1 MCETASLRMAEGG
14 SGEESSSSASSL
26 SLVSRDVYHTK
37 LRVQSLE
44 RTVAALQEQV
54 QGDQSFTAERLDNL
68 EEQRRSI
75 DRDLIVVRGRVESEA
90 ATQAARIARL
100 EDQVAEIQH
109 SLLARLESQS
119 IAIARLS
126 RRLQEL
132 EVQQR

>member
-1 MCETASLRMAEGG
+1 MAEGG

-37 LRVQSLE
+37 LHVQSLE

-68 EEQRRSI
+68 EEQRRGI

-109 SLLARLESQS
+109 SLLARLESQG

>member
-1 MCETASLRMAEGG
+1 MAEGG

-44 RTVAALQEQV
+44 RTVAVLQEQV

>member
-1 MCETASLRMAEGG
+1 MCCFKETCCTCKLLCAE
-14 SGEESSSSASSL
+14 
-26 SLVSRDVYHTK
+26 
-37 LRVQSLE
+37 
-44 RTVAALQEQV
+44 ALAHRSDQARKWPKEV

-68 EEQRRSI
+68 EEQRRGI

-100 EDQVAEIQH
+100 EDHVAEIQH
-109 SLLARLESQS
+109 SLLARVESQS